1 MKQSFFN
8 VCVATVICM
17 VASFELQAQKKPLD
31 HSVYDSWQ
39 SVSSVKFSSDGKFLS
54 YTISVQQGDASLHL
68 REVATGRELVIERGS
83 NLVLPQ
89 SGDFAYC
96 SIKAPYQATRQAKID
111 KKKGDDMPKDSIACI
126 DLRSLEITR
135 KEAGTRAGSGYSAT
149 PYIFINQK
157 ANGSKDESILLI
169 VNTSD
174 NSVDTL
180 KGVNSWSVSRSGDR
194 LAVISSAKS
203 SDTTKANEKIKSIT
217 LYRLADKDS
226 TVLSS
231 GKKEYASLDFN
242 HSGDRLVFLSS
253 DGDEKEDGTVSYSIN
268 LAQDKIIR
276 KATRKS
282 PAVTEIITSELVP
295 ENSESVPQGWVIGKN
310 ARPRFSNASSRLV
323 LSLDKHFPA
332 KDTTVVDFEA
342 AALDIWN
349 WDAQILPP
357 MDKAR
362 QQRATL
368 SAVFNFDSSRLVV
381 LSENEND
388 AIRFV
393 NGAEG
398 DFAISISDDKYYKD
412 NFFAAYGYSDCAVV
426 SLKDG
431 SRRILAEKIE
441 NTPATSPYGKY
452 LLWFNPEDGNWYSIS
467 TSDGTLT
474 NLTAQTGVN
483 FFDELDDHP
492 MKYLPKGNA
501 SWMGKDEYILLS
513 DRYDVWKFSPDGRK
527 AVNLTKGEGRREKV
541 CYSVTRFESQNDPF
555 LYQDIFTYPLKGTID
570 LIAFDEEDSRNG
582 FATINAASAST
593 PKTQLYEKSFGI
605 ITRAAGTQTQAYTK
619 GDFRHPMD
627 LYTSGPAM
635 SGEQRLT
642 SINKQQEDY
651 IWGNVQMVHWNAYD
665 GTPLKGLLFT
675 PDNLDENAKYPMI
688 IYFYERYSETLYNYR
703 TPAPSRSTVNIPM
716 FVSQGYVVFI
726 PDVVYTPGHPGESAY
741 NCICSGAEAMCRQFP
756 FINKDKMGI
765 QGQSWGGYQTAYLVT
780 RTNMFAAAGAGAPV
794 GNMTSAYGGI
804 RWESGNSRI
813 TQYEYGQSRI
823 GKDLWEEGG
832 LDLYIENSPVFF
844 APKVNT
850 PVLIMHNDSDGAVPW
865 YQGIEFFMSLRR
877 LGKPA
882 WLLEYNNEAHN
893 LSERRNAKDLS
904 VRLEQFFDHFLK
916 DEPAPV
922 WMSTGIPYQRKGNYV
937 GFEYAE

>member
-1 MKQSFFN
+1 MKHSFISISVAII
-8 VCVATVICM
+8 VCM
-17 VASFELQAQKKPLD
+17 MASFESQAQKKPLD

-39 SVSSVKFSSDGKFLS
+39 SVTSVKFSDDGKFLT
-54 YTISVQQGDASLHL
+54 YTIAVQQGDSELHL
-68 REVATGRELVIERGS
+68 RDVATGNELVIERGS
-83 NLVLPQ
+83 SLTFPHN
-89 SGDFAYC
+89 GDFAYC
-96 SIKAPYQATRQAKID
+96 TIKAPYQATRQAKID
-111 KKKGDDMPKDSIACI
+111 KKKADDMPSDSIACI
-126 DLRSLEITR
+126 NLKTLEILR
-135 KEAGTRAGSGYSAT
+135 KDAGTRARSGYSAT
-149 PYIFINQK
+149 PYIFISQK
-157 ANGSKDESILLI
+157 VKGSKEESNLLV

-174 NSVDTL
+174 NSTDTL
-180 KGVNSWSVSRSGDR
+180 KRINEWVVSRAGDR
-194 LAVISSAKS
+194 LAVVSSAES
-203 SDTTKANEKIKSIT
+203 PDTTKKETVKSVIM
-217 LYRLADKDS
+217 YRLAAQDS
-226 TVLSS
+226 TVLST
-231 GKKEYASLDFN
+231 GKKDYSSLAFN
-242 HSGDRLVFLSS
+242 HSGDKLVFLSI
-253 DGDEKEDGTVSYSIN
+253 DGDEKKDGTVRYGIS
-268 LAQDKIIR
+268 LAQDKVLK
-276 KATRKS
+276 KATRKAA
-282 PAVTEIITSELVP
+282 AVTEVAVNEIVP
-295 ENSESVPQGWVIGKN
+295 EDSNDVPQGWVIGKN

-323 LSLDKHFPA
+323 FSMDKYFPA

-357 MDKAR
+357 MDKAMR
-362 QQRATL
+362 QRATL
-368 SAVFNFDSSRLVV
+368 SAIFNLDDSKLLV

-388 AIRFV
+388 GIRFF
-393 NGAEG
+393 NGAES
-398 DFAISISDDKYYKD
+398 DFAISVSDEKYYKQD
-412 NFFAAYGYSDCAVV
+412 FFAPFSHADYSLV

-431 SRRILAEKIE
+431 TRRTIAENVE
-441 NTPATSPYGKY
+441 GYPATSPYGNY
-452 LLWFNPEDGNWYSIS
+452 LVWFNPQDGDWYTIA
-467 TSDGTLT
+467 TSDGTVT
-474 NLTAQTGVN
+474 NLTAQTGVH
-483 FFDELDDHP
+483 FYDELDDHP
-492 MKYLPKGNA
+492 IKYMENGSP
-501 SWMGKDEYILLS
+501 SWIGKDEYILLS

-527 AVNLTKGEGRREKV
+527 AINLTKGEGRRDKI
-541 CYSVTRFESQNDPF
+541 CYSVARFESPNDPF
-555 LYQDIFTYPLKGTID
+555 LYQDIFTFPVKGTID

-582 FATINAASAST
+582 FATINTSAASS
-593 PKTQLYEKSFGI
+593 PKVQLFEKAFGI
-605 ITRAAGTQTQAYTK
+605 ITRAQGSTVQAYTK

-635 SGEQRLT
+635 TNETKLT
-642 SINKQQEDY
+642 AINPQQDDY
-651 IWGNVQMVHWNAYD
+651 IWGDVQMVHWDAYD

-675 PDNLDENAKYPMI
+675 PENLDRNAKYPMI
-688 IYFYERYSETLYNYR
+688 IYFYEKYSETLYNYR

-741 NCICSGAEAMCRQFP
+741 NCICSGAEAMCEQFP

-765 QGQSWGGYQTAYLVT
+765 QGQSWGGYQTAFLVT

-823 GKDLWEEGG
+823 GKNLWEKGG

-844 APKVNT
+844 APEVTT
-850 PVLIMHNDSDGAVPW
+850 PVLIMHNDNDGAVPW

-916 DEPAPV
+916 DEPMPV
-922 WMSTGIPYQRKGNYV
+922 WMSTGIPYQRKGNYF